1 MDPPQAPRFKIL
13 MFPWLAHGHISPYL
27 GLSKRLLAT
36 KNFHIYVCSTAIN
49 ITSIQSFI
57 QSNNLGDS
65 MEAVELKLEP
75 SVHLPPHYHTTKNL
89 PSHLF
94 CELLKA
100 FPTAKS
106 SFSDI
111 ITAVNPDLIVFD
123 SFQPWAAKLAASRG
137 IPAVHFFVAGAATQS
152 FDLHHYCCPSDGGF
166 QFQELSMNG
175 YEKNSFDE
183 LTKLLNNDICK
194 QGEVIY
200 NVCHDLSSEVV
211 LLKTSWSFEG
221 KYINY
226 VSSACNKKVLPTG
239 PLVVT
244 DSFSSSGDDNSDIL
258 QWLSKKDH
266 HSTVYISFGSEYFL
280 SGEEVEAIA
289 KGLEL
294 CEVNFIWVLRFP
306 LGEETKTIEET
317 LPLGFLERVKERGI
331 VTGWA
336 PQAKIL
342 QHPGIGAFLSHCG
355 WSSIMESMYF
365 GVPIIGMPM
374 KVIMVV
380 DTNMLVGCGV
390 CLRIPRK
397 DNEGYKGEDIAMA
410 MSDVIFGESG
420 ERLRCRAEELSEKMR
435 MEEVEETEV
444 VANQLWKICLKNR
457 P

>member
-1 MDPPQAPRFKIL
+1 MDLPQAPSGFKIL
-13 MFPWLAHGHISPYL
+13 MFPWLAHGHIIPYL
-27 GLSKRLLAT
+27 ELSKRLLSRN
-36 KNFHIYVCSTAIN
+36 NFHFYICSTAIN
-49 ITSIQSFI
+49 ISSIESFI
-57 QSNNLGDS
+57 KGNNLGDS
-65 MEAVELKLEP
+65 IEAVELKLEP
-75 SVHLPPHYHTTKNL
+75 SVQLPPPYHTTKNL
-89 PSHLF
+89 PLHLIPT
-94 CELLKA
+94 LLKA
-100 FPTAKS
+100 FQTTRS

-111 ITAVNPDLIVFD
+111 VDTLNPDLIIYD
-123 SFQPWAAKLAASRG
+123 LFQPWAPKLAASRG
-137 IPAVHFFVAGAATQS
+137 IPAVHFYIAGAATRS
-152 FDLHHYCCPSDGGF
+152 YGYHLHNNYFPELQLNDYEKMSLGEKIKLINAVFEEGETFSDNL
-166 QFQELSMNG
+166 ELS
-175 YEKNSFDE
+175 
-183 LTKLLNNDICK
+183 T
-194 QGEVIY
+194 
-200 NVCHDLSSEVV
+200 EVV

-226 VSSACNKKVLPTG
+226 FSDSCNKKILPTG
-239 PLVVT
+239 PLVT
-244 DSFSSSGDDNSDIL
+244 DANSSSDENSDIL

-317 LPLGFLERVKERGI
+317 LPLGFLERVKERGV

-374 KVIMVV
+374 KAIMLI
-380 DTNMLVGCGV
+380 DANMLVGCGV
-390 CLRIPRK
+390 SLRIPRK
-397 DNEGYKGEDIAMA
+397 DNEGYIGEDIATV
-410 MSDVIFGESG
+410 MSDVIFGKSG
-420 ERLRCRAEELSEKMR
+420 ERLRRRAEELSEKMR
-435 MEEVEETEV
+435 MEEVEEMDI
-444 VANQLWKICLKNR
+444 VANQLWKICLENR